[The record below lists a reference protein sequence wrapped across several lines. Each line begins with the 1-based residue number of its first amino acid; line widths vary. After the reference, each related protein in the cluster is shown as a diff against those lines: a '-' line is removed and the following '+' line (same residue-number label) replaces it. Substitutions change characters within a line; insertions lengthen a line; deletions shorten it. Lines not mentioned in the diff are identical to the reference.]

1 MFIILIIDRYV
12 PNDGGFGIY
21 FDKFSAEFT
30 FCDEAFFLLMVTLG
44 RSFCTL
50 MHWYLFLSGKDT
62 LGFAEWTDGHVV
74 EVKVEG
80 LKARVVD

>member
-1 MFIILIIDRYV
+1 
-12 PNDGGFGIY
+12 
-21 FDKFSAEFT
+21 
-30 FCDEAFFLLMVTLG
+30 
-44 RSFCTL
+44 
-50 MHWYLFLSGKDT
+50 LFLSGKDT